1 MIQVCVRVPEE
12 MAKEVR
18 RMAAQFGVRDSE
30 IWRRLMHRSLDSE
43 DKVMRGVQ
51 IETLCLLR
59 RLAAHTDM
67 EIIYKAKSDARNIL
81 RQMGVME

>member
-1 MIQVCVRVPEE
+1 MIQVCIRVPER

-18 RMAAQFGVRDSE
+18 RMAGQHGVRESE
-30 IWRRLMHRSLDSE
+30 IWRRLLHRGMDGE
-43 DKVMRGVQ
+43 DMVFRGVQ

-67 EIIYKAKSDARNIL
+67 DIIYKAKSDARHIL
-81 RQMGVME
+81 REMGVIE